1 MKTRFTVRTHSG
13 HETMRLGFLLGGE
26 VRNYR
31 AGEGHP
37 LVILLSGE
45 LGSGKTVFAKGVG
58 RGLGVR
64 ATIHSPTFLLMKRY
78 PLARSCFKNLW
89 HIDCYRI
96 HNARELIALGIK
108 NILCDPKNVV
118 VIEWPERV
126 KRLIPRGALA
136 VSFTHTKGDTRI
148 IRFQS

>member
-1 MKTRFTVRTHSG
+1 MRTHFTIRTHSG
-13 HETMRLGFLLGGE
+13 HETTRLGFILGRE

-31 AGEGHP
+31 AREGRS

-45 LGSGKTVFAKGVG
+45 LGAGKTVFAKGVG

-78 PLARSCFKNLW
+78 PLARSYFKNLW

-96 HNARELIALGIK
+96 HNARELIALGLKDILRNPK
-108 NILCDPKNVV
+108 NIV

-126 KRLIPRGALA
+126 RRLIPRWALA
-136 VSFTHTKGDTRI
+136 VSLAHTKGDTRI